1 MEIKK
6 RKIFLIS
13 LMFFLLALPLIS
25 AVSASALNEAS
36 QCLSECREKVC
47 VYYFYSLNCHAC
59 QIIKDFM
66 NTIES
71 KYQNNITLH
80 KFNVN
85 SPENFQIY
93 SNFCSIQNLPME
105 KRGIPLVIT
114 KEDFLMGAN
123 NIKENLENSINK
135 LISKNEIGCISEDI
149 CHNLNQN
156 NSLETKNSQSIISI
170 PLIITAAAADSI
182 NPCAIGV
189 LIFLIGFLMLSSSK
203 NKKRT
208 LKIASIYIGVVYLT
222 YFLAGI
228 GILELLTKL
237 TFLGIV
243 NYIFGIG
250 VLVLGIINIKDAI
263 QNKIKGTLAIPT
275 SAKPL
280 IEKWVYKV
288 SIPAAIILGIIVA
301 SLELPCTG
309 GMYLAILT
317 LMANTLTKNIALA
330 YLALYNFIF
339 VLPLIIITFAFI
351 NGFESEKLQ
360 NWFEKHKRKSRA
372 IMGVMLIIL
381 GITLLLLA

>member
-1 MEIKK
+1 
-6 RKIFLIS
+6 
-13 LMFFLLALPLIS
+13 
-25 AVSASALNEAS
+25 
-36 QCLSECREKVC
+36 
-47 VYYFYSLNCHAC
+47 
-59 QIIKDFM
+59 
-66 NTIES
+66 
-71 KYQNNITLH
+71 
-80 KFNVN
+80 
-85 SPENFQIY
+85 
-93 SNFCSIQNLPME
+93 
-105 KRGIPLVIT
+105 
-114 KEDFLMGAN
+114 
-123 NIKENLENSINK
+123 
-135 LISKNEIGCISEDI
+135 
-149 CHNLNQN
+149 
-156 NSLETKNSQSIISI
+156 
-170 PLIITAAAADSI
+170 
-182 NPCAIGV
+182 
-189 LIFLIGFLMLSSSK
+189 
-203 NKKRT
+203 
-208 LKIASIYIGVVYLT
+208 
-222 YFLAGI
+222 
-228 GILELLTKL
+228 
-237 TFLGIV
+237 
-243 NYIFGIG
+243 
-250 VLVLGIINIKDAI
+250 LGIINIKDAI